1 MKRLAETL
9 DQPRCEK
16 YLGILIGLVGIP
28 LILVIFGSVMVVAG
42 FFTWRSAEQQRKAL
56 ASKIELLKLHKKVI
70 DSLSEARLL

>member
-1 MKRLAETL
+1 M
-9 DQPRCEK
+9 
-16 YLGILIGLVGIP
+16 GIP